1 MGDLEIEFMKYKNN
15 EWDTLDIDNQKFV
28 YGRLKAL
35 EELAL
40 YIDTMR
46 ESLTK
51 LLVVNGCQDC
61 ETEDDLKE
69 RWSGVKGLDNS
80 ISSNSD
86 NESSKSI

>member
-1 MGDLEIEFMKYKNN
+1 MGDLECDFMKFKTE
-15 EWDTLDIDNQKFV
+15 EWEKIDTDGEKFV

-51 LLVVNGCQDC
+51 LLVVNGCNDC
-61 ETEDDLKE
+61 ESDEDLKE
-69 RWSGVKGLDNS
+69 RWRNVKGLDNS
-80 ISSNSD
+80 SSEEAEIHLN
-86 NESSKSI
+86 

>member
-1 MGDLEIEFMKYKNN
+1 MGDLNCDFMKTKVDQWENL
-15 EWDTLDIDNQKFV
+15 DTDGEKYV

-51 LLVVNGCQDC
+51 LLVVNGAKDC
-61 ETEDDLKE
+61 ESDDDLKE
-69 RWSGVKGLDNS
+69 RWKNVKGLDENCEEEK
-80 ISSNSD
+80 IIKN
-86 NESSKSI
+86 I